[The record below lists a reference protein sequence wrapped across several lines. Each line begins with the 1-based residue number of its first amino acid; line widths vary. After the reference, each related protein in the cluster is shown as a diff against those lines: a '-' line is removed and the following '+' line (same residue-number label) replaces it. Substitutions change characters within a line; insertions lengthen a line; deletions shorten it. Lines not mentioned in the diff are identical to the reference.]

1 MSMLIGLNVN
11 ELEAVCSDLEK
22 VKFKKKMTNEIF
34 GKHAIIED
42 PNGDLISLVEMAPK
56 EEFTQIPYYCGS
68 VPE

>member
-1 MSMLIGLNVN
+1 MLIGLNVN

-22 VKFKKKMTNEIF
+22 VKFQKKMTNEIF

-56 EEFTQIPYYCGS
+56 EEFTQIPYYCGF